1 MEKWFTPIE
10 PAPLPDYRKILVI
23 APHSDDEIFG
33 CGGALKIF
41 SNRATPMHIHVL
53 TDGAGYEIKEK
64 RQAIFEARKKESCAA
79 AKKIGSGISIDFG
92 GFEDRKLTQSSA
104 LLTHMK
110 ELINRHQPDLIFAP
124 SPWEIHPDHIS
135 ASRAVWVA
143 WNMHKM
149 VNNNDD
155 DIDIMFYEIG
165 SPLRANM
172 LVDITSVWSE
182 KEAAMQLYNT
192 QLTNQNYDRHIAAL
206 NTFRTYTL
214 PSVVRYAEAFYCL
227 KARDLKKDNFE
238 KDINSLLGQ
247 NGVGDDLMGVCVNL
261 WIESVVSS
269 ATVHAEDLQ
278 RALIEAKSEIDRLL
292 LVEQEKKIELEF
304 LEKNNINLI
313 GEVDNLK
320 LIFDK
325 NIQAIYNSS
334 SWRITAPLRWLARL
348 FK

>member
-1 MEKWFTPIE
+1 MEKWFTPTE
-10 PAPLPDYRKILVI
+10 PVPLPDYKKILVI
-23 APHSDDEIFG
+23 APHPDDEIFG

-41 SNRATPMHIHVL
+41 SNRATPIHIHIL

-64 RQAIFEARKKESCAA
+64 RQAIFEARKKESYDA
-79 AKKIGSGISIDFG
+79 AKKIGSSISIDFA

-110 ELINRHQPDLIFAP
+110 ELIDFHQPDLIFAP

-135 ASRAVWVA
+135 ASRAVWIS
-143 WNMHKM
+143 WRMHKM
-149 VNNNDD
+149 ANDSD

-172 LVDITSVWSE
+172 LVDITSVWPE
-182 KEAAMQLYNT
+182 KEAAMQLFNS
-192 QLTNQNYDRHIAAL
+192 QLNNQDYDRHIAAL

-214 PSVVRYAEAFYCL
+214 PSVVRYAEAYFLLESRCL
-227 KARDLKKDNFE
+227 NNFNYDA
-238 KDINSLLGQ
+238 DINPLLGQ
-247 NGVGDDLMGVCVNL
+247 NSTGDDLMAVCMNR

-269 ATVHAEDLQ
+269 ATVHAENLQ
-278 RALIEAKSEIDRLL
+278 RALIEARREIDRLR
-292 LVEQEKKIELEF
+292 LVEQGKIIELDI
-304 LEKNNINLI
+304 LEKTNKSLVGKI
-313 GEVDNLK
+313 DDLK

-334 SWRITAPLRWLARL
+334 SWRITAPLRWLAGL